1 MVLMFITVP
10 RGTQS
15 PTVAAVGSFLCP
27 NAGLTRIA
35 LEHTG
40 RYQQLCARPLSRV
53 WSYINRRS
61 LSGLPPHF
69 RRERRIKRWGI
80 AAGTATGAALGTKS
94 NAKAERKCQN
104 FALVTT
110 LFSGSASPRRVGR
123 GSSQYL
129 LPSSPVATHF
139 PALSATMPR
148 GGGSNTAR
156 RRYAALVRCMRLA
169 VVLCYNFVSNS
180 AWLYPLT
187 PLVIMPRKSSRE
199 KSESRNTSSGFIPS
213 CLPIS

>member
-1 MVLMFITVP
+1 MRDSPELHWSTQA
-10 RGTQS
+10 GTS
-15 PTVAAVGSFLCP
+15 SSVRDPYPAC
-27 NAGLTRIA
+27 GLIFHR
-35 LEHTG
+35 
-40 RYQQLCARPLSRV
+40 RP
-53 WSYINRRS
+53 

-148 GGGSNTAR
+148 GGGATQPDADTPLSCD
-156 RRYAALVRCMRLA
+156 VC
-169 VVLCYNFVSNS
+169 
-180 AWLYPLT
+180 AWLWYC
-187 PLVIMPRKSSRE
+187 VI
-199 KSESRNTSSGFIPS
+199 TSSAIPHGYT
-213 CLPIS
+213 P

>member
-1 MVLMFITVP
+1 MRDSPELHWSTQA
-10 RGTQS
+10 GTS
-15 PTVAAVGSFLCP
+15 SSVRDPYPAC
-27 NAGLTRIA
+27 GLIFHR
-35 LEHTG
+35 
-40 RYQQLCARPLSRV
+40 RP
-53 WSYINRRS
+53 

-110 LFSGSASPRRVGR
+110 LFSGSASPRRVGQ

-139 PALSATMPR
+139 HALSATMPR

>member
-1 MVLMFITVP
+1 MRDSPELHWSTQAGTSSSVRVP
-10 RGTQS
+10 Y
-15 PTVAAVGSFLCP
+15 PAC
-27 NAGLTRIA
+27 GLIFHR
-35 LEHTG
+35 
-40 RYQQLCARPLSRV
+40 RP
-53 WSYINRRS
+53 

-148 GGGSNTAR
+148 GEGATQPDADTPLSCD
-156 RRYAALVRCMRLA
+156 VC
-169 VVLCYNFVSNS
+169 
-180 AWLYPLT
+180 AWLWYC
-187 PLVIMPRKSSRE
+187 VI
-199 KSESRNTSSGFIPS
+199 TSSAIPHGYT
-213 CLPIS
+213 P

>member
-1 MVLMFITVP
+1 MRDSPELHWSTQA
-10 RGTQS
+10 GTS
-15 PTVAAVGSFLCP
+15 SSVRDPYPAC
-27 NAGLTRIA
+27 GLIFHR
-35 LEHTG
+35 
-40 RYQQLCARPLSRV
+40 RP
-53 WSYINRRS
+53 
-61 LSGLPPHF
+61 LSGLPPHSCG
-69 RRERRIKRWGI
+69 ERRIKRWGI

-148 GGGSNTAR
+148 GGGSNTQPDADTP
-156 RRYAALVRCMRLA
+156 LSCDVC
-169 VVLCYNFVSNS
+169 
-180 AWLYPLT
+180 AWLWYC
-187 PLVIMPRKSSRE
+187 VI
-199 KSESRNTSSGFIPS
+199 TSSAIPHGYT
-213 CLPIS
+213 P

>member
-1 MVLMFITVP
+1 MRDSPELHWSTQAGTSSSVRDP
-10 RGTQS
+10 YPARGLI
-15 PTVAAVGSFLCP
+15 FH
-27 NAGLTRIA
+27 R
-35 LEHTG
+35 
-40 RYQQLCARPLSRV
+40 RP
-53 WSYINRRS
+53 

-139 PALSATMPR
+139 PRPQRDDAERGERATQPDADTPLSCD
-148 GGGSNTAR
+148 
-156 RRYAALVRCMRLA
+156 VC
-169 VVLCYNFVSNS
+169 
-180 AWLYPLT
+180 AWLWYC
-187 PLVIMPRKSSRE
+187 VI
-199 KSESRNTSSGFIPS
+199 TSSAIPHGYT
-213 CLPIS
+213 P

>member
-1 MVLMFITVP
+1 MP
-10 RGTQS
+10 DCCS
-15 PTVAAVGSFLCP
+15 
-27 NAGLTRIA
+27 
-35 LEHTG
+35 
-40 RYQQLCARPLSRV
+40 SRV
-53 WSYINRRS
+53 FFYVRMRDSPELHWSTQAGTSSSVRDPYPACGLIFHRRP

-148 GGGSNTAR
+148 GEGATQPDADTPLSCD
-156 RRYAALVRCMRLA
+156 VC
-169 VVLCYNFVSNS
+169 
-180 AWLYPLT
+180 AWLWYC
-187 PLVIMPRKSSRE
+187 VI
-199 KSESRNTSSGFIPS
+199 TSSAIPHGYT
-213 CLPIS
+213 P

>member
-1 MVLMFITVP
+1 MRDSPELHWS
-10 RGTQS
+10 TQ
-15 PTVAAVGSFLCP
+15 
-27 NAGLTRIA
+27 AGASSSVRDPYPACGLIFHR
-35 LEHTG
+35 
-40 RYQQLCARPLSRV
+40 RP
-53 WSYINRRS
+53 

-148 GGGSNTAR
+148 GEGATQPDADTPLSCD
-156 RRYAALVRCMRLA
+156 VC
-169 VVLCYNFVSNS
+169 
-180 AWLYPLT
+180 AWLWYC
-187 PLVIMPRKSSRE
+187 VI
-199 KSESRNTSSGFIPS
+199 TSSAIPHGYT
-213 CLPIS
+213 P

>member
-1 MVLMFITVP
+1 MRDSPELHWSTQA
-10 RGTQS
+10 GTS
-15 PTVAAVGSFLCP
+15 SSVRDPYPAC
-27 NAGLTRIA
+27 GLIFHR
-35 LEHTG
+35 
-40 RYQQLCARPLSRV
+40 RP
-53 WSYINRRS
+53 

-94 NAKAERKCQN
+94 NAK
-104 FALVTT
+104 
-110 LFSGSASPRRVGR
+110 SGTEMPKFCLGNYAFFGVGEPAACGA

>member
-1 MVLMFITVP
+1 MRDSPELHWSTQA
-10 RGTQS
+10 GTS
-15 PTVAAVGSFLCP
+15 SSVRDPYPAC
-27 NAGLTRIA
+27 GLIFHR
-35 LEHTG
+35 
-40 RYQQLCARPLSRV
+40 RP
-53 WSYINRRS
+53 

-148 GGGSNTAR
+148 GRGRATQPDADTPLSCD
-156 RRYAALVRCMRLA
+156 VC
-169 VVLCYNFVSNS
+169 
-180 AWLYPLT
+180 AWLWYC
-187 PLVIMPRKSSRE
+187 VI
-199 KSESRNTSSGFIPS
+199 TSSAIPHGYT
-213 CLPIS
+213 P

>member
-1 MVLMFITVP
+1 MRDSPELHWSTQA
-10 RGTQS
+10 GTS
-15 PTVAAVGSFLCP
+15 SSVRDPYPAC
-27 NAGLTRIA
+27 GLILHR
-35 LEHTG
+35 
-40 RYQQLCARPLSRV
+40 RP
-53 WSYINRRS
+53 

-69 RRERRIKRWGI
+69 RGERRIKRWGI
-80 AAGTATGAALGTKS
+80 AAGTATGAAFGTKS

-148 GGGSNTAR
+148 GGGATQPDADTPLSCD
-156 RRYAALVRCMRLA
+156 VC
-169 VVLCYNFVSNS
+169 
-180 AWLYPLT
+180 AWLWYC
-187 PLVIMPRKSSRE
+187 VI
-199 KSESRNTSSGFIPS
+199 TSSAIPHGYT
-213 CLPIS
+213 P

>member
-1 MVLMFITVP
+1 MRDSPELHWSTQAGTSSSVRDP
-10 RGTQS
+10 YPARG
-15 PTVAAVGSFLCP
+15 LI
-27 NAGLTRIA
+27 LHR
-35 LEHTG
+35 
-40 RYQQLCARPLSRV
+40 RPLSG
-53 WSYINRRS
+53 
-61 LSGLPPHF
+61 LSPHF

-148 GGGSNTAR
+148 GGEGATQPDADTPLSCD
-156 RRYAALVRCMRLA
+156 VC
-169 VVLCYNFVSNS
+169 
-180 AWLYPLT
+180 AWLWYC
-187 PLVIMPRKSSRE
+187 VI
-199 KSESRNTSSGFIPS
+199 TSSAIPHGYT
-213 CLPIS
+213 P

>member
-1 MVLMFITVP
+1 MRDSPELHWSTQA
-10 RGTQS
+10 GTS
-15 PTVAAVGSFLCP
+15 SSVRDPYPAC
-27 NAGLTRIA
+27 GLIFHR
-35 LEHTG
+35 
-40 RYQQLCARPLSRV
+40 RP
-53 WSYINRRS
+53 

-148 GGGSNTAR
+148 GGREQTQPDADTPLSCD
-156 RRYAALVRCMRLA
+156 VC
-169 VVLCYNFVSNS
+169 
-180 AWLYPLT
+180 AWLWYC
-187 PLVIMPRKSSRE
+187 VI
-199 KSESRNTSSGFIPS
+199 TSSAIPHGYT
-213 CLPIS
+213 P

>member
-1 MVLMFITVP
+1 MRDSPELHWSTQA
-10 RGTQS
+10 GTS
-15 PTVAAVGSFLCP
+15 SSVRDPYPAC
-27 NAGLTRIA
+27 GLIFHR
-35 LEHTG
+35 
-40 RYQQLCARPLSRV
+40 RP
-53 WSYINRRS
+53 

-148 GGGSNTAR
+148 GGEGATQPDADTPLSCD
-156 RRYAALVRCMRLA
+156 VC
-169 VVLCYNFVSNS
+169 
-180 AWLYPLT
+180 AWLWYC
-187 PLVIMPRKSSRE
+187 VI
-199 KSESRNTSSGFIPS
+199 TSSAIPHGYT
-213 CLPIS
+213 P

>member
-1 MVLMFITVP
+1 MRVP
-10 RGTQS
+10 VSYTHLTQAGTS
-15 PTVAAVGSFLCP
+15 SSVRDPYPAC
-27 NAGLTRIA
+27 GLIFHR
-35 LEHTG
+35 
-40 RYQQLCARPLSRV
+40 RP
-53 WSYINRRS
+53 

-148 GGGSNTAR
+148 GGGRNTAR
-156 RRYAALVRCMRLA
+156 RRYAALVRCMRP
-169 VVLCYNFVSNS
+169 VSYTHLDVYKRQLR
-180 AWLYPLT
+180 A
-187 PLVIMPRKSSRE
+187 RA
-199 KSESRNTSSGFIPS
+199 
-213 CLPIS
+213 

>member
-1 MVLMFITVP
+1 MSECGTHQNCTGAHRPVPAALCETLIPRVVLYFI
-10 RGTQS
+10 R
-15 PTVAAVGSFLCP
+15 
-27 NAGLTRIA
+27 
-35 LEHTG
+35 
-40 RYQQLCARPLSRV
+40 RP
-53 WSYINRRS
+53 

-148 GGGSNTAR
+148 GGGRNTTR

>member
-1 MVLMFITVP
+1 MRDSPELHWSTQA
-10 RGTQS
+10 GTS
-15 PTVAAVGSFLCP
+15 SSVRDPYPAC
-27 NAGLTRIA
+27 GLIFHR
-35 LEHTG
+35 
-40 RYQQLCARPLSRV
+40 RP
-53 WSYINRRS
+53 

-69 RRERRIKRWGI
+69 RRERRIKRWGLRQVPPQVPRLAPKQRQSGTEMPKFCLGNYAFFGVGEP
-80 AAGTATGAALGTKS
+80 AACGAGVVTVPFAVVACC
-94 NAKAERKCQN
+94 NAFPRPQRDDAER
-104 FALVTT
+104 
-110 LFSGSASPRRVGR
+110 GGR
-123 GSSQYL
+123 
-129 LPSSPVATHF
+129 
-139 PALSATMPR
+139 
-148 GGGSNTAR
+148 NTAR

>member
-1 MVLMFITVP
+1 MRDSPELHWSTQA
-10 RGTQS
+10 GTS
-15 PTVAAVGSFLCP
+15 SSVRDPYPAC
-27 NAGLTRIA
+27 GLIFHR
-35 LEHTG
+35 
-40 RYQQLCARPLSRV
+40 RP
-53 WSYINRRS
+53 

-110 LFSGSASPRRVGR
+110 LFSGAASPRRVGR

-148 GGGSNTAR
+148 GEGATQPDADTPLSCD
-156 RRYAALVRCMRLA
+156 VC
-169 VVLCYNFVSNS
+169 
-180 AWLYPLT
+180 AWLWYC
-187 PLVIMPRKSSRE
+187 VI
-199 KSESRNTSSGFIPS
+199 TSSAIPHGYT
-213 CLPIS
+213 P

>member
-1 MVLMFITVP
+1 MRDSPELHWSTQA
-10 RGTQS
+10 GTS
-15 PTVAAVGSFLCP
+15 SSVRDPYPAC
-27 NAGLTRIA
+27 GLIFHR
-35 LEHTG
+35 
-40 RYQQLCARPLSRV
+40 RP
-53 WSYINRRS
+53 

-129 LPSSPVATHF
+129 AASLPVATHF
-139 PALSATMPR
+139 PRLSATMPTR
-148 GGGSNTAR
+148 GQQHKQKR
-156 RRYAALVRCMRLA
+156 RRGSRAMSAPTCGIASELCQQLRMTVPLDALCHH
-169 VVLCYNFVSNS
+169 
-180 AWLYPLT
+180 T
-187 PLVIMPRKSSRE
+187 KEVIA
-199 KSESRNTSSGFIPS
+199 
-213 CLPIS
+213 

>member
-1 MVLMFITVP
+1 ME
-10 RGTQS
+10 RDS
-15 PTVAAVGSFLCP
+15 PELHWSTARRRRDHYP
-27 NAGLTRIA
+27 A
-35 LEHTG
+35 LWSYLH
-40 RYQQLCARPLSRV
+40 RRPLSKPP
-53 WSYINRRS
+53 STFSRR
-61 LSGLPPHF
+61 
-69 RRERRIKRWGI
+69 RADK
-80 AAGTATGAALGTKS
+80 AGEITADTATGASIGTKS
-94 NAKAERKCQN
+94 IGWCVTKCLI

>member
-1 MVLMFITVP
+1 MRDSPELHWSTQAGTSSSVRDP
-10 RGTQS
+10 YPARGLI
-15 PTVAAVGSFLCP
+15 FH
-27 NAGLTRIA
+27 R
-35 LEHTG
+35 
-40 RYQQLCARPLSRV
+40 RP
-53 WSYINRRS
+53 

-148 GGGSNTAR
+148 GGGNNTAR